1 MATPGR
7 TAADYMAETK
17 AKIEGSLKKEQMV
30 SLGDA
35 LGRVL
40 TGQYALRGKRADR
53 GNKISEAIANYE
65 RALNSGS
72 TAARIRAS
80 ADMFR
85 VQRELPVKFASA
97 AYAPNDALLN
107 AISTS
112 IPVGLKD
119 KDPRDPQVA
128 QVAWQTFFMDARA
141 TDGNLLGSWRK
152 MIEMYGE
159 PTEAY
164 YGASNPAVA
173 NAAKNF
179 FNKKK
184 VAEQN
189 AKLFEENMN
198 SLSAVGEPYE
208 AFVERTG
215 MPAESDDTVRA
226 FLKSYPDLEARLPG
240 PNAPFIDQLRGMV
253 QDPEKNKAFFSDID
267 ASLAAAGEQE
277 EKYLGLMGIGEEG
290 AATRAQTD
298 REKLAGWIQR
308 PDVQAWAKEWGLN
321 LGTVREI
328 TPEIQKLID
337 DGQISKDDLV
347 NGRLYTS
354 SPDDM
359 RAIRLAY
366 RQMHR
371 NPQKNIFY
379 KLGLTKQAGPRTVM
393 EIEEI
398 VQPASA
404 RPKGV
409 EARTVMGKDGKDARI
424 VKLDDGSY
432 AIGPAQKGATYTKL
446 SAADGAKLFD
456 AAPAGQTFAE
466 PVELNGIEGA
476 PAQTRTRR
484 FQVLGREYGVDE
496 TGTVRGIDLDTG
508 KLDKVTPDKIAS
520 KTVTH
525 GGTEKTTIGDALLK
539 RRAAATVKQ
548 YGIDITTEAQ
558 NAMDIGKEATKG
570 QIRES
575 NKAYA
580 EAAKAA
586 AEEARTKA
594 AERAPVVQPPPAA
607 PPAGSEDSLLKKLFG
622 GAPEPKTAAER
633 EAAMQ
638 TQYSSVPKPEEKP
651 AAGLPPVPASYMS
664 EDLTRRERGPLST
677 EEIAAQDARTR
688 ASMAGVSPV
697 EQVPVEAFK
706 ARRLAKT
713 PEQRAAESAT
723 ESAMFDAALAGKTA
737 PAQDETAMFEKALG
751 QSAAKTK
758 TMPLPVVSPAP
769 GRVTSGLPGKGPPQ
783 PPIGQVRPPI
793 PVDTA
798 QNARIREILDER
810 PGLNT
815 TPATEAEYA
824 AAKEEA
830 VRSPQRAA
838 FKVKTRAEKE
848 AEQRATEEAAARANA
863 PQTQG
868 QRSGRPPPVSPPL
881 P

>member
-7 TAADYMAETK
+7 TAADYMAETQ
-17 AKIEGSLKKEQMV
+17 AKIQGNLQKEQMD
-30 SLGDA
+30 SLGNA
-35 LGRVL
+35 LGRVVS
-40 TGQYALRGKRADR
+40 GQYTLRGERAKR
-53 GNKISEAIANYE
+53 GTKISEAIANYE

-85 VQRELPVKFASA
+85 VQRELPVKFAAA

-107 AISTS
+107 AVAAS
-112 IPVGLKD
+112 IPLGMKD
-119 KDPRDPQVA
+119 TKPSDPQVA
-128 QVAWQTFFMDARA
+128 QVAWQTFFMDSRA

-152 MIEMYGE
+152 MVQTYGV

-179 FNKKK
+179 FDQKK

-226 FLKSYPDLEARLPG
+226 FLQAYPDLEAKLPKA
-240 PNAPFIDQLRGMV
+240 NAPFIDQLRGMV

-290 AATRAQTD
+290 AATRERT
-298 REKLAGWIQR
+298 RKEKIAAWIQR
-308 PDVQAWAKEWGLN
+308 PDVQAWAKKWGMN
-321 LGTVREI
+321 LGTVQEI
-328 TPEIQKLID
+328 SPEIQKLID
-337 DGQISKDDLV
+337 EGQISPDQLV
-347 NGRLYTS
+347 NGKLYTPA
-354 SPDDM
+354 PDDE
-359 RAIRLAY
+359 RAVRLAF
-366 RQMHR
+366 RQIQR
-371 NPQKNIFY
+371 DPQKNIFY
-379 KLGLTKQAGPRTVM
+379 QMGLTRQAGPRTVM

-398 VQPASA
+398 V
-404 RPKGV
+404 RPEGLKAVRGGLIV
-409 EARTVMGKDGKDARI
+409 GENGKTARI
-424 VKLDDGSY
+424 VQLEDNSY
-432 AIGPAQKGATYTKL
+432 AIGDAEGKKFTRL
-446 SAADGAKLFD
+446 S
-456 AAPAGQTFAE
+456 
-466 PVELNGIEGA
+466 VESGDQMVKNVQMVDFPEGA
-476 PAQTRTRR
+476 SVPGLGPYTRTRR
-484 FQVLGREYGVDE
+484 IQSLGPEYGRDMPGSE
-496 TGTVRGIDLDTG
+496 RGIDLDTG
-508 KLDKVTPDKIAS
+508 KLVVIPPEKIAS
-520 KTVTH
+520 KEITH
-525 GGTEKTTIGDALLK
+525 GGVAKKSLSEMLLEG
-539 RRAAATVKQ
+539 RAAATRRKE
-548 YGIDITTEAQ
+548 GIDISTEAQ

-575 NKAYA
+575 KKAYA

-664 EDLTRRERGPLST
+664 EDLTRRERGPLSA
-677 EEIAAQDARTR
+677 EEIAAQDARSR

-751 QSAAKTK
+751 QSAAKAK

-783 PPIGQVRPPI
+783 PPIGQVRPPT

-798 QNARIREILDER
+798 QNARTREILDER

-830 VRSPQRAA
+830 VRNPQRAA

-863 PQTQG
+863 PQMQG

>member
-7 TAADYMAETK
+7 TAADYMAETQ
-17 AKIEGSLKKEQMV
+17 AKIEGSLKKEQMD
-30 SLGDA
+30 SLGNA
-35 LGRVL
+35 LGRIL

-65 RALNSGS
+65 RALNSGVPV
-72 TAARIRAS
+72 AQIKAI
-80 ADMFR
+80 ADLRKME
-85 VQRELPVKFASA
+85 RELPVKFAAA

-107 AISTS
+107 AVAAS
-112 IPVGLKD
+112 IPLGMKD
-119 KDPRDPQVA
+119 TKPSDPQVA

-152 MIEMYGE
+152 MVQTYGV

-179 FNKKK
+179 FDQKK

-226 FLKSYPDLEARLPG
+226 FLQAYPDLEAKLPKA
-240 PNAPFIDQLRGMV
+240 NAPFIDQLRGMV

-308 PDVQAWAKEWGLN
+308 PDVQEWAKKWGLN
-321 LGTVREI
+321 LGTVREV

-337 DGQISKDDLV
+337 AGQISKDDLV

-354 SPDDM
+354 SPDDV
-359 RAIRLAY
+359 RAVNLAF
-366 RQMHR
+366 RQMER

-379 KLGLTKQAGPRTVM
+379 KLGLTRQAGPRTVM

-398 VQPASA
+398 VQPAGA

-409 EARTVMGKDGKDARI
+409 EARTIVGADGNNARI

-446 SAADGAKLFD
+446 SAADGAKMFD
-456 AAPAGQTFAE
+456 AAPAGQTFTE
-466 PVELNGIEGA
+466 PVELRGIEGD

-484 FQVLGREYGVDE
+484 IQSLGPEYGRDMPGSE
-496 TGTVRGIDLDTG
+496 RGIDLDTG
-508 KLDKVTPDKIAS
+508 KLVVIPPEKIAS
-520 KTVTH
+520 KEVTH
-525 GGTEKTTIGDALLK
+525 GGVAKKSLGEMLLEG
-539 RRAAATVKQ
+539 RAAATRRKE
-548 YGIDITTEAQ
+548 GIDISTEAQ

-575 NKAYA
+575 AQTTA
-580 EAAKAA
+580 EIAK
-586 AEEARTKA
+586 
-594 AERAPVVQPPPAA
+594 
-607 PPAGSEDSLLKKLFG
+607 
-622 GAPEPKTAAER
+622 
-633 EAAMQ
+633 
-638 TQYSSVPKPEEKP
+638 
-651 AAGLPPVPASYMS
+651 GLPPVPASYMS

-737 PAQDETAMFEKALG
+737 PAQDETALFEKALG
-751 QSAAKTK
+751 QSAAKAK
-758 TMPLPVVSPAP
+758 TMPLPVVSTAP
-769 GRVTSGLPGKGPPQ
+769 GVVTGGLPGPAPTRTFTPDKGKVGTTTGAETETAKSPTFGEEIAAATREEREVPALPEPP
-783 PPIGQVRPPI
+783 
-793 PVDTA
+793 DMKKKYA
-798 QNARIREILDER
+798 E
-810 PGLNT
+810 T
-815 TPATEAEYA
+815 TRQAYA
-824 AAKEEA
+824 AATA
-830 VRSPQRAA
+830 RA
-838 FKVKTRAEKE
+838 RAE
-848 AEQRATEEAAARANA
+848 QAAA
-863 PQTQG
+863 
-868 QRSGRPPPVSPPL
+868 QRPGRPPPVSPPL